1 MLSFKTGDYLNAN
14 LVAGSLNYEGE
25 FMLESLKTSLDAA
38 DFVTLDLSLKNN
50 GDPRTRVIG
59 IVNCV

>member
-1 MLSFKTGDYLNAN
+1 
-14 LVAGSLNYEGE
+14 
-25 FMLESLKTSLDAA
+25 MLESLKTSLDAA